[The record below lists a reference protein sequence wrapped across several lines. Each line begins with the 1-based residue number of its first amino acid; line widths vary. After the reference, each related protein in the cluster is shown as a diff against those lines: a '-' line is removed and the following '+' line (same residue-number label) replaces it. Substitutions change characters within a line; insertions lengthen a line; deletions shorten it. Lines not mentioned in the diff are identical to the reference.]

1 MSRKS
6 MKKPLSVALGAAFL
20 AGGAATVFAAADLDQ
35 GYQVGSID
43 QMELL
48 AGAHDKKAEGSCG
61 EGKCGEDKGGEG
73 KCGEG
78 KCGEDKDK
86 GGEGKCGEGKCG
98 AA

>member
-6 MKKPLSVALGAAFL
+6 LNKPLSIALGAAFL
-20 AGGAATVFAAADLDQ
+20 AGGASTAFAAADLDQ

-43 QMELL
+43 HIELL
-48 AGAHDKKAEGSCG
+48 AGAHDKKAEGNCG
-61 EGKCGEDKGGEG
+61 EGKCGES
-73 KCGEG
+73 